1 MAIAPMSL
9 LDFYL
14 TPPHSCPYL
23 SGRNASLLFADP
35 ARTLDTTLYAN
46 LIEKGFRRN
55 GPHLYR
61 PHCDACEA
69 CIPVR
74 VPVQEFQPRRR
85 HQRIWR
91 RNQDLEV
98 RCLEPAYDPTHFA
111 LYQRY
116 LTQRHADDHAKPPAP
131 EQYQELFNAPG
142 IDTRL
147 YALHHDQQLLAVA
160 ITDHLPQGLSAVYT
174 FFEPSASAR
183 SLGVYTVLWQI
194 EEARRLGLSWLYLG
208 YWIKECRKMSYKGHY
223 QPLEVYRQNHWQ
235 RLAED
240 GPP

>member
-1 MAIAPMSL
+1 MSP

-14 TPPHSCPYL
+14 TPPHTCPYL
-23 SGRNASLLFADP
+23 SGRSASLLFADP
-35 ARTLDTTLYAN
+35 ARILDTALYGN

-61 PHCDACEA
+61 PHCDGCEA

-74 VPVQEFQPRRR
+74 VPVHEFQPRRR
-85 HQRIWR
+85 HRRIWR

-98 RCLEPAYDPTHFA
+98 SCLDPLYDAGHFQ

-116 LTQRHADDHAKPPAP
+116 LAHRHADDHTDPPTP
-131 EQYQELFNAPG
+131 EQYQELFNAHG

-147 YALHHDQQLLAVA
+147 YAVHHDQRLLAVA
-160 ITDHLPQGLSAVYT
+160 IIDHLPQGLSAVYT
-174 FFEPSASAR
+174 FFEPAEHAR

-194 EEARRLGLSWLYLG
+194 QEARRLSLPWLYLG
-208 YWIKECRKMSYKGHY
+208 YWIRECRKMSYKGQY
-223 QPLEVYRQNHWQ
+223 RPLEIYRHNRWL
-235 RLAED
+235 RLTGDE
-240 GPP
+240 P

>member
-1 MAIAPMSL
+1 MSH

-14 TPPHSCPYL
+14 TPPHTCPYL
-23 SGRNASLLFADP
+23 SGRSASLLFADP
-35 ARTLDTTLYAN
+35 ARTLDTALYGN
-46 LIEKGFRRN
+46 LIDKGFRRN

-61 PHCDACEA
+61 PHCDGCEA

-74 VPVQEFQPRRR
+74 VPVHEFQPRRR

-98 RCLEPAYDPTHFA
+98 RCLDPLYDAGHFQ

-116 LTQRHADDHAKPPAP
+116 LAHRHADDHTDPPTP

-147 YALHHDQQLLAVA
+147 YALHHEQRLLAVA
-160 ITDHLPQGLSAVYT
+160 IIDHLPQGLSAVYT
-174 FFEPSASAR
+174 FFEPTEQAR

-194 EEARRLGLSWLYLG
+194 QEARRLSLPWLYLG
-208 YWIKECRKMSYKGHY
+208 YWVRECRKMSYKGQY
-223 QPLEVYRQNHWQ
+223 RPLEIYHHNRWL
-235 RLAED
+235 RLTGDE
-240 GPP
+240 P

>member
-1 MAIAPMSL
+1 MSS

-14 TPPHSCPYL
+14 TPPHTCPYL
-23 SGRNASLLFADP
+23 SGRSASLLFADP
-35 ARTLDTTLYAN
+35 ARTLDTALYGN

-61 PHCDACEA
+61 PHCDGCEA

-74 VPVQEFQPRRR
+74 VPVHEFQPRRR

-98 RCLEPAYDPTHFA
+98 RCLDPLYDAGHFQ

-116 LTQRHADDHAKPPAP
+116 LAHRHADDHTEPPTP

-147 YALHHDQQLLAVA
+147 YAVHHDQRLLAVA
-160 ITDHLPQGLSAVYT
+160 IIDHLPQGLSAVYT
-174 FFEPSASAR
+174 FFDPTEHTR

-194 EEARRLGLSWLYLG
+194 QEARRLSLPWLYLG
-208 YWIKECRKMSYKGHY
+208 YWVRECRKMSYKGQY
-223 QPLEVYRQNHWQ
+223 RPLEIYRHNRWL
-235 RLAED
+235 RLAGDE
-240 GPP
+240 P